1 MKRGFSLIELLLVVA
16 IIGVMLAVVTPEFA
30 GGIGGTKL
38 QMAAQGVMHM
48 SRYARSMAVLQQQ
61 PAYVSFGSNGV
72 LRVSTQTKTAPVV
85 APPVP
90 EPGAEGA
97 APPAETAET
106 ETAAPKT
113 QEGSSVSQPE
123 TEELYKGII
132 FVAEYTDDVDRQR
145 GKSLLKK
152 DSPVA
157 EDVVTGR
164 VLYRSNGTCRPY
176 RVTITTD
183 EEEESARGKLVVEV
197 DMLGQGHVLGNEP

>member
-30 GGIGGTKL
+30 GGIGGTQL

-85 APPVP
+85 RPDQEQPDEFP
-90 EPGAEGA
+90 
-97 APPAETAET
+97 ETAEGSP
-106 ETAAPKT
+106 AAPKT
-113 QEGSSVSQPE
+113 QEGASISQPE
-123 TEELYKGII
+123 TEERYKGIV
-132 FVAEYTDDVDRQR
+132 FAAEYTDDVDRQR
-145 GKSLLKK
+145 GKSLLKT
-152 DSPVA
+152 DSSAV
-157 EDVVTGR
+157 EDATDR

-183 EEEESARGKLVVEV
+183 EEEESERGKLVVEV
-197 DMLGQGHVLGNEP
+197 DMLGQGRVLGNEP

>member
-61 PAYVSFGSNGV
+61 PAYISFGSNGL

-85 APPVP
+85 HAPEQTAESPVP
-90 EPGAEGA
+90 TEATEAEV
-97 APPAETAET
+97 
-106 ETAAPKT
+106 AAPKT
-113 QEGSSVSQPE
+113 QEGSSISQPE
-123 TEELYKGII
+123 TEELYKGIV
-132 FVAEYTDDVDRQR
+132 FVTEYTDDADRQR

-152 DSPVA
+152 NDSSVVQ
-157 EDVVTGR
+157 DVTDR

-176 RVTITTD
+176 RVTISTD
-183 EEEESARGKLVVEV
+183 EEDEAERHKLVVEV

>member
-30 GGIGGTKL
+30 GGIGGTQL

-61 PAYVSFGSNGV
+61 PAYISFGSNGV

-85 APPVP
+85 HAPEQTAESPV
-90 EPGAEGA
+90 
-97 APPAETAET
+97 PAETTET
-106 ETAAPKT
+106 EVAAPKT
-113 QEGSSVSQPE
+113 QAGSSISQPE
-123 TEELYKGII
+123 TEELYKGIV
-132 FVAEYTDDVDRQR
+132 FVVEYTDDADKQR
-145 GKSLLKK
+145 GKSLLKN
-152 DSPVA
+152 DSPPV
-157 EDVVTGR
+157 EDVTDR

-183 EEEESARGKLVVEV
+183 QEEETDRSKLVVEV

>member
-85 APPVP
+85 QPSPEAP
-90 EPGAEGA
+90 AEGT
-97 APPAETAET
+97 PPPETTET
-106 ETAAPKT
+106 EPAAPKT
-113 QEGSSVSQPE
+113 QEGSSISQPE

-132 FVAEYTDDVDRQR
+132 FVAEYTDDADRQR
-145 GKSLLKK
+145 GKSLLNK
-152 DSPVA
+152 DAPVA
-157 EDVVTGR
+157 EDIVTDR